1 MMASGVNFKIYFED
15 EGEPQIRK
23 LVLSEKPTFSGLEGQ
38 ILTLLSNHNERGLN
52 RDIRIQY
59 LDQEVDRVSI
69 GSDEELN
76 HFFREQSCA
85 DCLKIY
91 VQTIAQVRTNL

>member
-1 MMASGVNFKIYFED
+1 MAGGVKFKIYFED

-23 LVLSEKPTFSGLEGQ
+23 LHLSEKPTFSGLEGQ
-38 ILTLLSNHNERGLN
+38 ILTLLSNNNNERVLN

-85 DCLKIY
+85 DFLKIY
-91 VQTIAQVRTNL
+91 VQTIAQV